1 MLHRNNIHFLLSCM
15 NLIYNNITIHNQFT
29 VTAVC
34 ISASF
39 SLRAAVWI
47 FFQTENTCL
56 QTVRLLFC
64 IFRNL
69 FINITGK
76 YCLNPAE
83 HAETS

>member
-56 QTVRLLFC
+56 QTVRLLLC
-64 IFRNL
+64 ILRNL
-69 FINITGK
+69 FINILVNTV
-76 YCLNPAE
+76 
-83 HAETS
+83 

>member
-39 SLRAAVWI
+39 FAPRSGMDI
-47 FFQTENTCL
+47 FQTEKYL
-56 QTVRLLFC
+56 PPKVRLLFC